1 MESPDNILARKKPA
15 VLRRYLAR
23 MSEVGVPEGVR
34 VPDDPREALLLGMRI
49 ARRQGYEDGL
59 VDGVGLGI
67 EVLTESS
74 SH

>member
-1 MESPDNILARKKPA
+1 
-15 VLRRYLAR
+15 
-23 MSEVGVPEGVR
+23 MSEVDIPEGVR
-34 VPDDPREALLLGMRI
+34 IPEDPREALLLGMRI

-74 SH
+74 DH